1 MKSRKKSDAFA
12 PAIELETGE
21 TEIFSLSL
29 ADNCSDAGI
38 LGKRGTWENG
48 NSGLDSDLG
57 KREFGL
63 EIQRRVIGTIAG
75 KMGIW
80 DFEVSFAFSPV
91 LAFEIRG
98 QSQAKRVGNSSHGRM
113 N

>member
-48 NSGLDSDLG
+48 NSGLDSGLG
-57 KREFGL
+57 KWKFGL
-63 EIQRRVIGTIAG
+63 LGIQRGIGTDAG
-75 KMGIW
+75 KLGIW
-80 DFEVSFAFSPV
+80 N
-91 LAFEIRG
+91 FEI
-98 QSQAKRVGNSSHGRM
+98 
-113 N
+113 